1 MKQKTYDE
9 WRELGYQVRKGER
22 ATGTCPKTGKRTF
35 TREQVDARYDPG
47 DCDEDMLDLEHPGH
61 PSNYGDN

>member
-1 MKQKTYDE
+1 VRAKSYED

-35 TREQVDARYDPG
+35 TRAQVDESEHYD
-47 DCDEDMLDLEHPGH
+47 DLDDDAYSDHPGN
-61 PSNYGDN
+61 PANFGDN

>member
-35 TREQVDARYDPG
+35 TREQVDERDTPR
-47 DCDEDMLDLEHPGH
+47 
-61 PSNYGDN
+61 